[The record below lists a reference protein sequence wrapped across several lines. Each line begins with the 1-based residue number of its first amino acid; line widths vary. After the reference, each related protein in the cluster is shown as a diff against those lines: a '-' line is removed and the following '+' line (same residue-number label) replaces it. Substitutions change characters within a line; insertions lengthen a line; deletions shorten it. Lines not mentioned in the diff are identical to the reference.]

1 MYKNNFEN
9 LETSI
14 LQLYIEISMLAL
26 EIVKKSLPQRIDAS
40 APK

>member
-14 LQLYIEISMLAL
+14 LQLYIEISMLA
-26 EIVKKSLPQRIDAS
+26 KKSLPQRIDAN